1 MKPLPSLAMPLL
13 SNSVS
18 ESSINDIT
26 PGRANKMVLVG
37 DLQGITRDIRGW
49 KGAKNCKIGVTSFMN
64 NSFALFDGPRLHYEI
79 LLASCPIV

>member
-1 MKPLPSLAMPLL
+1 
-13 SNSVS
+13 
-18 ESSINDIT
+18 
-26 PGRANKMVLVG
+26 MVLVG